1 MRFFKRVWK
10 ITNGQILGNKNLTQK
25 LLSTFLGDVNFM
37 SVDWDWKSLGI
48 SNMNY
53 WTAVKTVKLV
63 GDHFGDFIHFL
74 VQNTETTTDKFHL
87 VGHSLGAHVAARAG
101 HRLNGTLGR
110 LTGLGKKEVFH
121 EAQ

>member
-1 MRFFKRVWK
+1 MA
-10 ITNGQILGNKNLTQK
+10 QK
-25 LLSTFLGDVNFM
+25 LHSTFLGDVNFM

-110 LTGLGKKEVFH
+110 LTGLGKKEDDYQILGISGTSWSI
-121 EAQ
+121 E

>member
-1 MRFFKRVWK
+1 
-10 ITNGQILGNKNLTQK
+10 
-25 LLSTFLGDVNFM
+25 M

-63 GDHFGDFIHFL
+63 GDHFGDFVHFL